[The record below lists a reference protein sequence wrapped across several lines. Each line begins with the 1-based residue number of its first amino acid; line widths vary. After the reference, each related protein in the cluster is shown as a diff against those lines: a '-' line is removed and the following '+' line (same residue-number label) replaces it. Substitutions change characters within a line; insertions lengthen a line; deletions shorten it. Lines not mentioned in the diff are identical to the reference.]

1 MTTHLVHAPM
11 DMRAF
16 HRWAGER
23 WARKRGLNR
32 RGAFDAGFALH
43 VLLSG
48 LFGRA
53 ALQPFRLFASERRTA
68 ASLYAYADVD
78 GDTLRHTAQTVG
90 TPECLAALDPERL
103 RSKAL
108 TTAFE
113 PGQRLGFDLRVR
125 PVRRLRRSLWDP
137 QSGRKIS
144 PGREVDVFRVA
155 ALGRFPDGWAI
166 GPGEETPGAATMRGR
181 RGDVYAE
188 WLVERFGGAALVEP
202 GSCRLAAFQRSRAVR
217 GDGTGPEGPD
227 ATLHGVL
234 TVGDADAFVRLLRRG
249 VGRHKAYGYGMLLLR
264 PPGVAPM
271 ER

>member
-1 MTTHLVHAPM
+1 MTIYLIHLPIN
-11 DMRAF
+11 MRAF

-23 WARKRGLNR
+23 GLIR

-48 LFGRA
+48 LFGKA
-53 ALQPFRLFASERRTA
+53 ALQPFRLFAPERRRTG
-68 ASLYAYADVD
+68 SIYAYADMD
-78 GDTLRHTAQTVG
+78 GDALRQTAQAVG
-90 TPECLAALDPERL
+90 TPDCLAALEPERL

-108 TTAFE
+108 TTGFD

-125 PVRRLRRSLWDP
+125 PVRRLRHGLRDP
-137 QSGRKIS
+137 QSDQVLS
-144 PGREVDVFRVA
+144 PGAEVDAFRAA
-155 ALGRFPDGWAI
+155 ALNRFPDGWTI

-202 GSCRLAAFQRSRAVR
+202 GTCRLAAFHRSRAVR
-217 GDGTGPEGPD
+217 GDGIGPEGPD
-227 ATLHGVL
+227 ATLHGIL
-234 TVGDADAFVRLLRRG
+234 TVGDADAFAALLRKG

-264 PPGVAPM
+264 PPGMAPM

>member
-1 MTTHLVHAPM
+1 MTTYLVHLPI

-23 WARKRGLNR
+23 GLIR

-48 LFGRA
+48 LFGKA
-53 ALQPFRLFASERRTA
+53 ALQPFRLFASERRRA
-68 ASLYAYADVD
+68 GSIYAYADMD
-78 GDTLRHTAQTVG
+78 GDALQQTAQAVG
-90 TPECLAALDPERL
+90 TPDCLTALDPERL

-108 TTAFE
+108 TTGFE

-125 PVRRLRRSLWDP
+125 PVRRLRRGLWDP
-137 QSGRKIS
+137 QSGQVLS
-144 PGREVDVFRVA
+144 PGAEVDAFRVV
-155 ALGRFPDGWAI
+155 ALNRFPDGWTI
-166 GPGEETPGAATMRGR
+166 GPGEETQGAATMRGR

-188 WLVERFGGAALVEP
+188 WLVERFGDAATIEI
-202 GSCRLAAFQRSRAVR
+202 GDCRLAAFQRSRTVR
-217 GDGTGPEGPD
+217 GDGAGPEGPD

-234 TVGDADAFVRLLRRG
+234 TVRNADAFVRLLRKG

-264 PPGVAPM
+264 PPGASPM
-271 ER
+271 KR

>member
-23 WARKRGLNR
+23 GLIR

-48 LFGRA
+48 LFGGA
-53 ALQPFRLFASERRTA
+53 ALQPFRLFASERRTV

-78 GDTLRHTAQTVG
+78 GDTLRQTAQTVG
-90 TPECLAALDPERL
+90 TPECLAALDPKGL

-113 PGQRLGFDLRVR
+113 PGQRLGFDLRTR
-125 PVRRLRRSLWDP
+125 PVRRLRGSLWDP
-137 QSGRKIS
+137 QSGRRIS
-144 PGREVDVFRVA
+144 PGSEVDVFRVA
-155 ALGRFPDGWAI
+155 ALGRFPDGWTI

-181 RGDVYAE
+181 RADIYAE
-188 WLVERFGGAALVEP
+188 WLVERFGSAALIEP

-227 ATLHGVL
+227 ATLQGVL
-234 TVGDADAFVRLLRRG
+234 AVGDADAFAALLRRG

-264 PPGVAPM
+264 PPGTPPPA
-271 ER
+271 R